1 MTDYDLIREIDET
14 IDHLIENAS
23 ALASIAAERNGY
35 DLEKSL
41 LEHTQESLLAHLFDL
56 DQQYCKKRQPAVV
69 DVKRVHKVSLDAIE
83 TLPSLVKLKSPKVK
97 LSKLRLT
104 RQ

>member
-14 IDHLIENAS
+14 IDHLIENAC
-23 ALASIAAERNGY
+23 ALASIAAEKTGY
-35 DLEKSL
+35 ELEKSL

-56 DQQYCKKRQPAVV
+56 DKQYCKQQKSAAV
-69 DVKRVHKVSLDAIE
+69 DVKRVKNISFDAIE
-83 TLPSLVKLKSPKVK
+83 QLPSLVKLKSPKVK